1 MRDEWGR
8 MLASLIGQFRDIELA
23 EDVLQDA
30 AISALIHWP
39 ETGVPDRPVGWFIQT
54 ARRKA
59 IDKIRRRD
67 NYAHKRDQLALLAEL
82 ENITDT
88 GCDDMH
94 IPDERLRL
102 IFTCCHPA
110 LAESAQVALTL
121 HTLCG
126 LTALQ
131 VANAFLVTEATMR
144 QRLVRAKRKIKAAC
158 IPYQVPPTRLLPSRL
173 ASVLSV
179 IYLIFNEGYRSSS
192 GEKLIEIELCDEA
205 LQMGNM
211 LNLLL
216 PDQYEVLGLLALMYF
231 HHSRYPTRTDRAGDT
246 VSLRRQD
253 RSQWL
258 QKYIARANQLLEL
271 ATSHS
276 RLGPYQ
282 IQAAISGVHSQ
293 ARDYEQTDW
302 WQIVLLYKKL
312 HQYHTSPV
320 VLLNAAV
327 ALSHAEGTAAGLRAL
342 RAIENEKALRDYQ
355 PFFAARADLLKRA
368 NRHAEAAADFRRA
381 IELSQ
386 NEAERRYL
394 YNQMENS

>member
-30 AISALIHWP
+30 AISALNHWP
-39 ETGVPDRPVGWFIQT
+39 ETGVPNRPVAWFIQT

-59 IDKIRRRD
+59 IDRIRRRD
-67 NYAHKRDQLALLAEL
+67 TYAHKRDQLALLTEL

-110 LAESAQVALTL
+110 LAEPAQVALTL

-144 QRLVRAKRKIKAAC
+144 QRLVRAKRKIKAAG
-158 IPYQVPPTRLLPSRL
+158 IPYQVPPARLLPDRL

-192 GEKLIEIELCDEA
+192 GDKLLEIELCDEA
-205 LQMGNM
+205 LRMGN
-211 LNLLL
+211 LLDQLL
-216 PDQYEVLGLLALMYF
+216 PDQSEVLGLLALMYF
-231 HHSRYPTRTDRAGDT
+231 HHSRYPTRTDETGDT

-258 QKYIARANQLLEL
+258 QKYIVRANQLLEL

-276 RLGPYQ
+276 CLGPYQ

-293 ARDYEQTDW
+293 ARGYEQTDW
-302 WQIVLLYKKL
+302 RQIVLLYKKL
-312 HQYHTSPV
+312 HQYHS
-320 VLLNAAV
+320 
-327 ALSHAEGTAAGLRAL
+327 EQIGILRRL
-342 RAIENEKALRDYQ
+342 DGIS
-355 PFFAARADLLKRA
+355 
-368 NRHAEAAADFRRA
+368 
-381 IELSQ
+381 LSQ
-386 NEAERRYL
+386 QRRVTIPL
-394 YNQMENS
+394 VKQALETG